1 MKVESD
7 IALTCSVCRAEGP
20 HKLLYLSQRLRA
32 SECMNC
38 GTTRIYSG
46 HIYAEYARD
55 LTERVAWLPFRLAGE
70 AARSPTAMLLWPAKA
85 FRELF
90 ELAKEMNQ
98 VAAFER
104 RRHHHHRA

>member
-1 MKVESD
+1 MMKVESD
-7 IALTCSVCRAEGP
+7 IVLTCSVCRAESP

-55 LTERVAWLPFRLAGE
+55 LTERVAWLP
-70 AARSPTAMLLWPAKA
+70 RSAWPARPSGA
-85 FRELF
+85 
-90 ELAKEMNQ
+90 
-98 VAAFER
+98 R
-104 RRHHHHRA
+104 RRCFCGLPKPFASSSNSRTR